1 MTIIDGKS
9 DTIIMIMLSHYTG
22 GRRCLQMINNVSKLE
37 VMKLSKE
44 KQKRELVAKRMFH
57 ESASWQRTTATS

>member
-1 MTIIDGKS
+1 
-9 DTIIMIMLSHYTG
+9 
-22 GRRCLQMINNVSKLE
+22 MINNVSKLE